1 MPEMV
6 PQEAVEFMTR
16 FGGATVSSIE
26 QFLLEW
32 YWSQHPEVRGK
43 FPYTR
48 PEQHLPMFSDLI
60 VGGLQ
65 LPAWVIGMLVE
76 DDAKKKGDKK
86 TEDLAKA
93 VRQFG
98 EGGLLYAG
106 PMIVHN
112 TAVTDLPHK
121 TTAVPVGRPAGQGFG
136 SPPPAAVVYKL

>member
-6 PQEAVEFMTR
+6 PQEVVEFITR

-32 YWSQHPEVRGK
+32 YWTQHPEIRGK

-48 PEQHLPMFSDLI
+48 PEQHLPMYYDLI

-65 LPAWVIGMLVE
+65 LPIWVIGMLLE
-76 DDAKKKGDKK
+76 DDAKKKGNKQ
-86 TEDLAKA
+86 TEDFAKA
-93 VRQFG
+93 VREFG
-98 EGGLLYAG
+98 EGGLLYAA
-106 PMIVHN
+106 PMIVHD

-121 TTAVPVGRPAGQGFG
+121 TVGAPTWQPPRQGYE
-136 SPPPAAVVYKL
+136 SPPPAAIVYKL